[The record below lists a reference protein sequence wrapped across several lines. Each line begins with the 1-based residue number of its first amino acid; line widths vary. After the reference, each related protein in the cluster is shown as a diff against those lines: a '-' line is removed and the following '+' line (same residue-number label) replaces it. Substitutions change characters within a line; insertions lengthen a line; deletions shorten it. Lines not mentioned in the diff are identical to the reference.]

1 MNTTPAKSFEEAHER
16 HEHGREGPRWVP
28 IAAAVLAVLAAVSGY
43 FGNLRSTQ
51 ALIAKNDSIVA
62 TTHASD
68 TYAQYQAG
76 RLKYY
81 LAQTALDQG
90 LSSGSSEQKL
100 KKTAAKETA
109 KGPPLLE
116 KAHGFE
122 EEAARQNE
130 RSERL
135 LGQHETIEVASTLFE
150 VAIVLVSITALVGSR
165 LLPLTG
171 GIAALLGITFF
182 VAGLLK

>member
-1 MNTTPAKSFEEAHER
+1 VNEHPAKSFEEAHER
-16 HEHGREGPRWVP
+16 HEHGHEGPRWVP
-28 IAAAVLAVLAAVSGY
+28 IAAAVLAVFAAVSGY

-51 ALIAKNDSIVA
+51 ALVAKNDAIVA

-68 TYAQYQAG
+68 TFSQYQAG

-90 LSSGSSEQKL
+90 VNPGGNREKL
-100 KKTAAKETA
+100 QSTAEHEVA

-116 KAHGFE
+116 KAKRFE
-122 EEAARQNE
+122 EDAARDTE

-135 LGQHETIEVASTLFE
+135 LGQHETFAVASTLFE
-150 VAIVLVSITALVGSR
+150 VGIVLVSITALVGSR
-165 LLPLTG
+165 LLPVSA
-171 GIAALLGITFF
+171 GIAAALGIVFF
-182 VAGLLK
+182 LAGLTR